1 MLAALRGTA
10 VALAVMLVA
19 CGTALAAAQTLFPD
33 PDHAVDALVAA
44 ARANDVAKMK
54 LILGPGSGALINSGD
69 AVADRDGRA
78 RFVAAYEARHRIDV
92 AGGKATLIIGENDFP
107 MAIPIVASNG
117 AWRFDARAGREEVL
131 DRRIGQNELNAI
143 EVCRA
148 YVEAQRD
155 YASEE
160 RSHDGFLEYAQHFV
174 SRPGKHDGLYWTA
187 AAGAPESPLGPL
199 MAKARAAGYG
209 GKGTP
214 YHGYFY
220 KILTA
225 QGPHAPGGA
234 RDYIVKGHMI
244 GGFALIAFPAKYG
257 DSGVMTFI
265 VDRTGAVRQKNLGR
279 DTAAIAR
286 AMKRYDPDESW
297 TAP

>member
-1 MLAALRGTA
+1 MRALRGTIL
-10 VALAVMLVA
+10 ALAALLVA
-19 CGTALAAAQTLFPD
+19 GGTALAATQTPFPD

-54 LILGPGSGALINSGD
+54 LILGPGSGKLINSGD

-78 RFVAAYEARHRIDV
+78 RFVAAYEKRHRIDV

-107 MAIPIVASNG
+107 MAIPIVASGG
-117 AWRFDARAGREEVL
+117 AWRFDARAGREEIL

-148 YVEAQRD
+148 YVEAQRE
-155 YASEE
+155 YSSED
-160 RSHDGFLEYAQHFV
+160 RTGDGFLEYAQHFL
-174 SRPGKHDGLYWTA
+174 SRPGKHDGLYWPA
-187 AAGAPESPLGPL
+187 AAGAAESPLGPL

-209 GKGTP
+209 SKGAP

-220 KILTA
+220 RILTA

-244 GGFALIAFPAKYG
+244 GGFALVAFPAKYG

-265 VDRTGAVRQKNLGR
+265 VGTDGAVRQKNLGR
-279 DTAAIAR
+279 DSAKLAR
-286 AMKRYDPDESW
+286 AMKSYDPDPSW